1 MNKITVNIFWTLIIS
16 FFVQGQ
22 NSNNM
27 GLMSSLYYPQGLND
41 VWGYSDGDHEYALVG
56 TQTGLSVVDVTNPYN
71 PTELFF
77 INGTQSI
84 WRDIKTWQNYAYV
97 SVEESDGLLIV
108 DLSDLTG
115 STYIYIDTFFTEI
128 HNLFID
134 ENGFL
139 YAFGGTP
146 SSGVIILDLNGDPMN
161 PTLAGA
167 YNDYY
172 LHDGMVRGDTL
183 WGAAMYEGLFTVIDV
198 SDKANIQTLS
208 SYPTPCSFTHN
219 VWVSDDNNYVFTTDE
234 QSACFVAAYDVTD
247 IYNITQ
253 TDLIQDWSLTGD
265 VVPHNTHVLGDYLIT
280 SYYTSGVNI
289 IDASNPFD
297 LVEVGYYDT
306 SPLSGSVMD
315 GCWGTYPYLPSGII
329 LATDQQEGLFV
340 LCQSVFGDSD
350 GDLVIGSCDNCSDT
364 YNPDQLDTDADG
376 LGDAC
381 DPTPM
386 KLESSLLNKTP
397 IHTTSILGQSQKSQ
411 NMTLTIYDDG
421 SVEKNYYIK

>member
-1 MNKITVNIFWTLIIS
+1 MHKIIITVFWSVIIC
-16 FFVQGQ
+16 FFVQAQ
-22 NSNNM
+22 NANNM
-27 GLMSSLYYPQGLND
+27 ELMSSLDYPQGLND
-41 VWGYSDGDHEYALVG
+41 IWGYSDGDHEYALVG
-56 TQTGLSVVDVTNPYN
+56 TQTGLSVVDITNPYN

-77 INGTQSI
+77 INGTQSV

-115 STYIYIDTFFTEI
+115 STYVYIDTFFTEI

-134 ENGFL
+134 ESGFL

-146 SSGVIILDLNGDPMN
+146 SSGVTILDLNGDPMN

-219 VWVSDDNNYVFTTDE
+219 VWVSDDNNYVFATDE
-234 QSACFVAAYDVTD
+234 QSACFIAAYDVTD

-253 TDLIQDWSLTGD
+253 IDLIQDWSLTGD
-265 VVPHNTHVLGDYLIT
+265 VVPHNTHVLNNYLIT

-289 IDASNPFD
+289 IDASDPSN
-297 LVEVGYYDT
+297 LV
-306 SPLSGSVMD
+306 
-315 GCWGTYPYLPSGII
+315 
-329 LATDQQEGLFV
+329 
-340 LCQSVFGDSD
+340 
-350 GDLVIGSCDNCSDT
+350 
-364 YNPDQLDTDADG
+364 
-376 LGDAC
+376 
-381 DPTPM
+381 
-386 KLESSLLNKTP
+386 
-397 IHTTSILGQSQKSQ
+397 
-411 NMTLTIYDDG
+411 
-421 SVEKNYYIK
+421 